1 MRNLKGIPESKYICA
16 TCKQEKDSIE
26 FHWYA
31 QTIDGRGRGGNGIRK
46 RVNGSCKDCR
56 SKLQKQTTELKKK
69 ILPDNPRPAYGEL
82 CKACKRPVYANQSD
96 IPADVNGTYAWMFD
110 HNHKT
115 VKFRGWI
122 CNPCNTGFGLLG
134 DTSDSVKLRLQ
145 YLIENDEKEDNKI

>member
-1 MRNLKGIPESKYICA
+1 MRNLKGIPEGKYICA
-16 TCKQEKDSIE
+16 TCKQEKDSVE

-31 QTIDGRGRGGNGIRK
+31 QTIDG
-46 RVNGSCKDCR
+46 R

-69 ILPDNPRPAYGEL
+69 TLPANPRPAYGEL

-115 VKFRGWI
+115 IKFRGWI

-134 DTSDSVKLRLQ
+134 DTSDSVNLRLQ
-145 YLIENDEKEDNKI
+145 YLIESEQDE

>member
-1 MRNLKGIPESKYICA
+1 MLL
-16 TCKQEKDSIE
+16 
-26 FHWYA
+26 
-31 QTIDGRGRGGNGIRK
+31 
-46 RVNGSCKDCR
+46 V
-56 SKLQKQTTELKKK
+56 KKK

-110 HNHKT
+110 HNHQT

>member
-69 ILPDNPRPAYGEL
+69 TLPDNPRPAYGEF
-82 CKACKRPVYANQSD
+82 CKACKDLRSSSENFIS
-96 IPADVNGTYAWMFD
+96 
-110 HNHKT
+110 
-115 VKFRGWI
+115 
-122 CNPCNTGFGLLG
+122 LLAI
-134 DTSDSVKLRLQ
+134 TFSPYYCL
-145 YLIENDEKEDNKI
+145 